1 MHHLGDTDYVDG
13 HRQGRIPDDA
23 FDGEDAVKL
32 TEEEEA
38 LREELEASEAQRKDQ
53 MGEETRKQLERDRKN
68 LQIGGS
74 RDEKLDTGDQPY

>member
-1 MHHLGDTDYVDG
+1 M
-13 HRQGRIPDDA
+13 
-23 FDGEDAVKL
+23 
-32 TEEEEA
+32 
-38 LREELEASEAQRKDQ
+38 REELEASEAQRKDQ